1 MSIRAKF
8 DIDYDTMP
16 MVFETAFGADDVFIG
31 LNYNELGDFYTADL
45 YDGSYQ
51 PIILGEKL
59 VYGKR
64 LWRQSSD
71 PRVPIVDLMPL
82 DESGKESTVSASNFG
97 KTVFLYLDSELT
109 EETAIES

>member
-1 MSIRAKF
+1 MAIRAKF

-16 MVFETAFGADDVFIG
+16 IVFETAFGTDDVFIG
-31 LNYNELGDFYTADL
+31 LNYNEIGDFYTADL
-45 YDGSYQ
+45 YDGNFS

-71 PRVPIVDLMPL
+71 PRVPVVDLVPL
-82 DESGKESTVSASNFG
+82 DESGRENKVSLSNFG